1 MTTHHDIAIIGGGL
15 GGLTLA
21 LILHRHGIAS
31 TVYELDASPLARR
44 QGGMLDMHEE
54 SGQFALREAGLFDEF
69 RALILPGGEATRVM
83 DKTATVLFQDDGDH
97 GEHGRPEVDR
107 GELRDILLAALP
119 DESMR
124 WGSKVTAV
132 RAVDDGHE
140 VELADGTT
148 FTAGLLVGADGAW
161 SRVRAAL
168 SPATPAYLGLTFVE
182 LRLDDASVAHAGA
195 LATAGN
201 GSLFALD
208 DEKGL
213 LSHRGRHDTLHVGAA
228 LKLAAD
234 WPRSPE
240 AESAKPFLEA
250 QFDDWDPRLR
260 ALVAESTSPF
270 EAYPLYALPT
280 GHRWD
285 HTPGITLIGDAAHLM
300 SPFAGEGANL
310 AMLDAA
316 ELALAIA
323 SDPRHPD
330 AAIAASERAMVERAE
345 PAAEESAATLELCFQ
360 PGAAKALSELMS
372 GFGRG

>member
-54 SGQFALREAGLFDEF
+54 SAQFALREAGLYDEF

-83 DKTATVLFQDDGDH
+83 DKTATVLYQDDGEH
-97 GEHGRPEVDR
+97 GGRPEVDR
-107 GELRDILLAALP
+107 GELRDLLLAALP
-119 DESMR
+119 ADTVR

-132 RAVDDGHE
+132 RAAGNGHE
-140 VELADGTT
+140 VELSDGST

-161 SRVRAAL
+161 SKVRSAL
-168 SPATPAYLGLTFVE
+168 SPATPGYLGLTFVE
-182 LRLDDASVAHAGA
+182 LRLDDASVAHAEA

-213 LSHRGRHDTLHVGAA
+213 LSHRGRHDTLRVGAA

-234 WPRSPE
+234 WSRSAE
-240 AESAKPFLEA
+240 AKSAKQFLEA
-250 QFDDWDPRLR
+250 RFDDWNPRLR
-260 ALVAESTSPF
+260 ALVGESSGPF
-270 EAYPLYALPT
+270 DAYPLYALPA
-280 GHRWD
+280 GHHWE

-323 SDPRHPD
+323 SDPQHPD
-330 AAIAASERAMVERAE
+330 AAIADSERAMFDRAE
-345 PAAEESAATLELCFQ
+345 PAAKESAATLELCFQ
-360 PGAAKALSELMS
+360 PDAAQTLSDLMK